1 MRSQPA
7 IEEEMRRS
15 LPRMIAAY
23 AVLAALA
30 TWIISFLAVV
40 FWGARDL
47 ARPSDAIVVLGAA
60 QYAGRPSPVLKAR
73 LDHALDLWNKGMAK
87 RLVLT
92 GGRGKGDTI
101 SEAAVGRRYVM
112 KAGVAD
118 TAILLENE
126 GRTTSESFATVAD
139 ILGEKKLERAI
150 LVSDPFHMLRLQ
162 ILAKRY
168 GVESVTSPTR
178 TSPISAN
185 RLEALAYILSE
196 SVKVPATIA
205 LGILGR

>member
-1 MRSQPA
+1 
-7 IEEEMRRS
+7 MRRS
-15 LPRMIAAY
+15 LPRMIVTYAA
-23 AVLAALA
+23 LAALA

-40 FWGARDL
+40 FWGARDTS
-47 ARPSDAIVVLGAA
+47 RPSDAIVVLGAA

-73 LDHALDLWNKGMAK
+73 LDHALDLWRKGMAT

-92 GGRGKGDTI
+92 GGRGAGDTI
-101 SEAAVGRRYVM
+101 SEAAVGRRYAM
-112 KAGVAD
+112 RAGVAD
-118 TAILLENE
+118 SAILLENE
-126 GRTTSESFATVAD
+126 GRTTSESIATVAEIMD
-139 ILGEKKLERAI
+139 ELKLERAI

-162 ILAKRY
+162 ILARRY

-196 SVKVPATIA
+196 SIKVPATIA